1 MKITDLRIRQLNGT
15 MIHPEPFWEERLIR
29 PIDVYPAYR
38 QQFRQDTS
46 NRQEETY
53 QMSSVFLQIDTDE
66 GVTGLSGPISPNH
79 GYIINT
85 QLRSILI
92 GQDPRA
98 NELLWD
104 QMYRIA
110 IHGRKGDTMMA
121 ISAVDCGLWDI
132 RGKWVDQPLYR
143 LLGGPTRE
151 SIPTYASAL
160 GYSLEPEAVTR
171 RAKEIVNQ
179 GYTATKW
186 FFRNGPANGKA
197 GIAHNLKLAQTLR
210 EAVGSEID
218 IMLDAWNSWDIPYT
232 LLMAERL
239 AEYDISW
246 LEEPVLA
253 DKLDSYLRIQR
264 HSPIQIA
271 GGEHEYTRWG
281 FRPIVEQRAMDILQP
296 DIYWAGGIS
305 EVLKI
310 CALAATFD
318 LPVIPHGHSSHATAH
333 LLASQPPTLCP
344 IQEYL
349 IKWNVMHQYF
359 LKDKIQPEDGN
370 ISVSWLD
377 KPGLGITL
385 DSSVIESEQDL
396 AW

>member
-1 MKITDLRIRQLNGT
+1 MT
-15 MIHPEPFWEERLIR
+15 HPEPFWEERLIR
-29 PIDVYPAYR
+29 PIDVYPTYR
-38 QQFRQDTS
+38 QKSRQNTT
-46 NRQEETY
+46 NHQEETY

-151 SIPTYASAL
+151 SIPAYASAL

-171 RAKEIVNQ
+171 RAKEIVKQ

-186 FFRNGPANGKA
+186 FFRNGPSDGKT
-197 GIAHNLKLAQTLR
+197 GIAHNLRLAQTLR
-210 EAVGSEID
+210 QAVGNEID

-239 AEYDISW
+239 SEYDISW

-253 DKLDSYLRIQR
+253 DKLDSYLKIQR
-264 HSPIQIA
+264 QSSIQIA

-281 FRPIVEQRAMDILQP
+281 FRPIVEHRAMDILQP

-318 LPVIPHGHSSHATAH
+318 LSVIPHGHSSHATAH

-359 LKDKIQPEDGN
+359 LKDKIEPTDGR
-370 ISVSWLD
+370 ISVSLLD
-377 KPGLGITL
+377 KPGLGIIL
-385 DSSVIESEQDL
+385 DPSVIESEKDL
-396 AW
+396 TW